1 MRSPA
6 RYGAWLLP
14 LFLAGCIHM
23 PFHKGQTAQMA
34 PLALP
39 VQYAQTLDVVSV
51 ELPLSM
57 QLIPGRP
64 IYNMRE
70 RPEPIEEPAKHRK
83 PLPPVEVN
91 PPQESAAAPT
101 PAVNAIGDLSSGDPT
116 NSRYQTQESIAA
128 IERGLNNINHTLNDS
143 DQKTADH
150 IREYIKQA
158 KAALA
163 SGDVDGAQNLVA
175 KAKTLLDDLTK

>member
-1 MRSPA
+1 MKSPA

-14 LFLAGCIHM
+14 LFLAGCIHL
-23 PFHKGQTAQMA
+23 PFQKSQTAKTA

-39 VQYAQTLDVVSV
+39 VSAAQTLELVSV
-51 ELPLSM
+51 ELPPSL
-57 QLIPGRP
+57 QLIPGKP

-70 RPEPIEEPAKHRK
+70 RPEPLQEPERHRK
-83 PLPPVEVN
+83 PLPPYEIS
-91 PPQESAAAPT
+91 PPPETAAT
-101 PAVNAIGDLSSGDPT
+101 PPGSPAIGQLSSGDPS

-128 IERGLNNINHTLNDS
+128 IEHGLNSINRNLSDS

-150 IREYIKQA
+150 IREFIKQA

-163 SGDVDGAQNLVA
+163 SGDVDGAQTLVS
-175 KAKTLLDDLTK
+175 KAKVLLDELTR